1 MQAVTTNN
9 KGLSVDYWADRLL
22 VKIVHVADDSDSL
35 IHQQAIEFK
44 DAIRQIIAVYMGLA
58 IKSDRTTLYNLF
70 IQQGHSD
77 MAEILRRL

>member
-22 VKIVHVADDSDSL
+22 VKIVHVADNSDSL

>member
-1 MQAVTTNN
+1 MKAVTTNN

-22 VKIVHVADDSDSL
+22 VKIVHVAEDSDSL

-44 DAIRQIIAVYMGLA
+44 DSIRHIIAVYMGLA

-70 IQQGHSD
+70 IQQGHKD